1 MSIQIVQTG
10 QSVFASDLNVLYKY
24 RTWKDENHKDLLR
37 KGVVYFAAPDSFEDT
52 FDCNLPEIFPEG
64 EKLFQ
69 MFYKKSIEINPNFT
83 KKQHI
88 EFATY
93 WCKHSPIANV
103 AERDKLLEFFRK
115 EFSDRHGIL
124 SLCKTPN
131 NNAMWEKYGDNNKG
145 YCVGFDASVLV
156 NYCSGGG
163 DVQYVKGIP
172 SIDFINDS
180 NDVRIEKQ
188 VFSKS
193 QVWAFEDEYRFLRI
207 GKGKAL
213 TPQERVLVFPSNS
226 VKVVCLGKNMEDK
239 HKVEIKEIVKEKY
252 SNADIIE

>member
-10 QSVFASDLNVLYKY
+10 QNVFALDLKILYKY
-24 RTWKDENHKDLLR
+24 RTWKEKNHKDLLR

-52 FDCNLPEIFPEG
+52 FDCNIPEVFPEG

-83 KKQHI
+83 KKQHT

-131 NNAMWEKYGDNNKG
+131 NDAMWEKYGDNYNG
-145 YCVGFDASVLV
+145 YCVGFDASVLA

-163 DVQYVKGIP
+163 EVHYINGIP
-172 SIDFINDS
+172 LIDFMNDS
-180 NDVRIEKQ
+180 NEIQIEKQ
-188 VFSKS
+188 IFSKS
-193 QVWAFEDEYRFLRI
+193 QVWSFEDEYRFLKI
-207 GKGKAL
+207 GKNVL
-213 TPQERVLVFPSNS
+213 TNQERIVLLPQESIREVY
-226 VKVVCLGKNMEDK
+226 LGKNMSKNDRIE
-239 HKVEIKEIVKEKY
+239 VMEIVQARY
-252 SNADIIE
+252 SNAIIFE